1 MPPTPL
7 TRFLTYLGA
16 NLLPALLAYVP
27 PRAEAASRHGAPLT
41 ALIHARLAEIA
52 RTLRALLTAPPP
64 KPRKPRPPA
73 PPKLGFIPAVVSEY
87 VCYPEGT
94 PPEPEPPPPPE
105 KAVRLPTHYRWLTK
119 LFPEF
124 LPDRHALEDRLRE
137 QDVKDAIA
145 ADPRLAKAI
154 RKLAWMLGVQR
165 SLIPPA
171 PRRCLRVLV
180 ADSNVAKAKADYAN
194 GLKTMTHDEIMRKW
208 VKFPDDPWM
217 RMVREVSRDKRHNHD
232 KRPVWF
238 GPDLK
243 PPEFEPIPCSFPE

>member
-1 MPPTPL
+1 MPPSPVAQFMTHVG
-7 TRFLTYLGA
+7 T
-16 NLLPALLAYVP
+16 LLQ
-27 PRAEAASRHGAPLT
+27 
-41 ALIHARLAEIA
+41 
-52 RTLRALLTAPPP
+52 ALLTRVTTPGTGIGETRASLLRTRLSEIAAAIRAILAAPFAGPRRTP
-64 KPRKPRPPA
+64 KQPRPRFLACSRPVPDPRPA
-73 PPKLGFIPAVVSEY
+73 RDPA
-87 VCYPEGT
+87 T
-94 PPEPEPPPPPE
+94 
-105 KAVRLPTHYRWLTK
+105 RLPTHYRWLTK

-124 LPDRHALEDRLRE
+124 LPDRHALEDRLRD

-171 PRRCLRVLV
+171 RQRGQVFLV
-180 ADSNVAKAKADYAN
+180 SDSNVAKARADYAE
-194 GLKTMTHDEIMRKW
+194 GLKTMTHEEIMRKW

-217 RMVREVSRDKRHNHD
+217 RKARDVSRDKRHNHD

-243 PPEFEPIPCSFPE
+243 PPEFQPIPYPIRE